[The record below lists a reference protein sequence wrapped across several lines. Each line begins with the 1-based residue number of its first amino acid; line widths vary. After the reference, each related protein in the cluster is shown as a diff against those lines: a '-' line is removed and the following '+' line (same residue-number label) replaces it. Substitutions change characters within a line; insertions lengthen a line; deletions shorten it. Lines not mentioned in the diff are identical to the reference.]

1 MILGLNLEEYIL
13 SGILEQYCLGLTSV
27 AESKE
32 VEALCAKHERLQKE
46 LVLVQQ
52 TLGNYADNHAISP
65 HSQLKNSILYA
76 IDELDFSEKAVEI
89 EEEILSL
96 ENLPLIHKKSNVL
109 QWQKLVE
116 SLEPVTVVEGLPVH
130 PLRIDDKVQ
139 IFVVWA
145 DEKVDNETHET
156 ESESFLILEG
166 TCTCNVGGIDYDLK
180 AGDFLGIPTYTN
192 HTLKVTS
199 NQPVKFIVQRV
210 QLTV

>member
-1 MILGLNLEEYIL
+1 MALGLNLEEYIL

-27 AESKE
+27 AENKE
-32 VEALCAKHERLQKE
+32 VEALCAKHESLQKE
-46 LVLVQQ
+46 LELVQQ
-52 TLGNYADNHAISP
+52 TLGNYADNHAMSP
-65 HSQLKNSILYA
+65 NLQLKNSVLYA
-76 IDELDFSEKAVEI
+76 IDELDFSEKAGEI
-89 EEEILSL
+89 EEETISL
-96 ENLPLIHKKSNVL
+96 ENPPLIHKKSDANK
-109 QWQKLVE
+109 WQKAVE
-116 SLEPVTVVEGLPVH
+116 SLKPTAVVEGLPVH

-139 IFVVWA
+139 LFVVWA

-166 TCTCNVGGIDYDLK
+166 TCICDVGGIIYDLK

-199 NQPVKFIVQRV
+199 PQPVKFIVQRV

>member
-1 MILGLNLEEYIL
+1 MALCLNLEEYIL

-32 VEALCAKHERLQKE
+32 VEALCAKYEELQKE
-46 LVLVQQ
+46 LNLVQQ
-52 TLGNYADNHAISP
+52 TLGNYGGNHAMLP
-65 HSQLKNSILYA
+65 NLQLKNSVLYA
-76 IDELDFSEKAVEI
+76 IDELDFSEKVGESG
-89 EEEILSL
+89 EEVISL
-96 ENLPLIHKKSNVL
+96 ENPPLIHKKSDVR

-130 PLRIDDKVQ
+130 PLRIDEKVQ
-139 IFVVWA
+139 LFVVWA

-166 TCTCNVGGIDYDLK
+166 TCICNVGGINYDLK
-180 AGDFLGIPTYTN
+180 AGDFLGIPTYTE

-199 NQPVKFIVQRV
+199 AKPVKFIVQRV
-210 QLTV
+210 QLMV